1 MGNKKEARFDIIFQG
16 AGKGESNDISFQF
29 SGATL
34 SDAVFSS
41 TTSSVEHSN
50 GELGGRY
57 DYYDIENAVFYP
69 TKERLERETKRVFD
83 GANFRLVHFPKD
95 PRNYS
100 PLDGTAW
107 NYFWGEKTEYVWSAL
122 NPTRPEYEL
131 EWNEELVRVLEPT
144 EFSILKIVRSWD
156 VIPMITDAG
165 LFYLYNTRYNQ
176 ANTTGFEKPLND
188 GIFEEGSSY
197 GEASTISSLA
207 FSSDTEILTHYD
219 SCLPYPYETNEFY
232 TLLRDTGSGVSCMAA
247 YVGDTYSRTRRVGL
261 EPQFAFEQSLV
272 SMGCSEVVFN
282 GVEGRSIIETTTY
295 NNEEP
300 YTFVDFVSAPTVWQ
314 LGFSTD
320 IPGSELKVI
329 QPGGTSP
336 EIHYWEGCSDA
347 TLAGIMNTNN
357 ELWMGASTAKVAYRT
372 TFSGT
377 WGRIYGNFTID
388 QPISYLDRFS
398 GSVQTE
404 MHFSF
409 SSGNNDEGAYDK
421 VNIGYMFLFRADGS
435 VDFVAELPNPV
446 AVPRGCSFDLTTT
459 IDHTPEV
466 LII

>member
-1 MGNKKEARFDIIFQG
+1 MVDKEARFNIIFQG
-16 AGKGESNDISFQF
+16 AGKGASNDISFQF

-41 TTSSVEHSN
+41 ATSSAEHSN

-57 DYYDIENAVFYP
+57 NYYDVENVVFYP

-83 GANFRLVHFPKD
+83 DAEFRLVHFSKD
-95 PRNYS
+95 PRNWT
-100 PLDGTAW
+100 PNGAAW
-107 NYFWGEKTEYVWSAL
+107 NYFWHEYVWDAFY
-122 NPTRPEYEL
+122 PIRPEDEL
-131 EWNEELVRVLEPT
+131 EWNEEVVKVLEPT
-144 EFSILKIVRSWD
+144 EFTIRKMVRGWIV
-156 VIPMITDAG
+156 VPMITDAG
-165 LFYLYNTRYNQ
+165 LFYLHNTRYSH

-207 FSSDTEILTHYD
+207 FSPDTGILTHYD
-219 SCLPYPYETNEFY
+219 SYLPYPYETNEFY

-247 YVGDTYSRTRRVGL
+247 YVGDTYSQVRRVGL

-272 SMGCSEVVFN
+272 SMGCSEAVFN
-282 GVEGRSIIETTTY
+282 NQSIIETTTY
-295 NNEEP
+295 NNEDP

-314 LGFSTD
+314 LGLSED
-320 IPGSELKVI
+320 IPGSEFKVI
-329 QPGGTSP
+329 QPGGTFP
-336 EIHYWEGCSDA
+336 EIHYWEGCSNA

-357 ELWMGASTAKVAYRT
+357 ELWMGESTAKIVSKD
-372 TFSGT
+372 TFNET
-377 WGRIYGNFTID
+377 LGRIYGNFTIY
-388 QPISYLDRFS
+388 PRKYYFDRFT

-409 SSGNNDEGAYDK
+409 SSDNNDEGTYDE

-446 AVPRGCSFDLTTT
+446 AVPRGCSFDLTAT
-459 IDHTPEV
+459 IDNTSEV